1 MTEFSHRAVQQFRNG
16 IDFTQVGGQAQETA
30 PKSRHALDGFRRL
43 NDINPDDIAAR
54 FRQA

>member
-1 MTEFSHRAVQQFRNG
+1 MTEFRHRAIQQFRNG

-30 PKSRHALDGFRRL
+30 AQRRHALDGFSRF

-54 FRQA
+54 FRQT